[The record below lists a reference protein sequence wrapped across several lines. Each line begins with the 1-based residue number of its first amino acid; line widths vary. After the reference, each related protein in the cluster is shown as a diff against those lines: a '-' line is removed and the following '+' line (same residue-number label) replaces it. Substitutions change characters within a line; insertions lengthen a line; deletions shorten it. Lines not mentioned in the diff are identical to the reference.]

1 MDVFRA
7 LAIAKGS
14 EEKKVGFNLQIPAS
28 LKDELDQFCKING
41 VSMTAMINGMIQS
54 TMEEVQR
61 NPYYKESTLAISEKL
76 EELSMKLADY
86 EFQVQYS
93 ESGDFV
99 NTPQNNILQR
109 EIDSLGIQIK
119 ALEAE
124 LKRRSE

>member
-14 EEKKVGFNLQIPAS
+14 EEKKVGFNLQIPVS

-54 TMEEVQR
+54 TMEEVAR
-61 NPYYKESTLAISEKL
+61 NPYYQESTLAISEKL
-76 EELSMKLADY
+76 EQLNLKLEDY
-86 EFQVQYS
+86 EIQVKYS

-99 NTPQNNILQR
+99 NTPQNNSIQR
-109 EIDSLGIQIK
+109 EINSLEIQIK